1 MRRLYGA
8 IGPHKV
14 KMKQDMSE
22 TAAVGEFHR
31 NNHYVPQTY
40 LKHWGDTDGRVWA
53 YRVLVSHPNVPLW
66 KPVSVKGLGYH
77 AHLYTRVVASGLT
90 DDVERWLASDFETP
104 AGAVIQK
111 VVDDASLTAQ
121 DWSNLIRFLAAQDV
135 RTPARLMEMLQRWHQ
150 TLPKLMEETL
160 EESVQKLETSRRE
173 GKPLD
178 RSRHINAEYFP
189 VRVTTELVPGERQG
203 ILRAETV
210 VGRGLFLF
218 NLKHLLTK
226 TVNALLA
233 HKWTVLRSPKGIA
246 WLTSDDPVVRLNF
259 HNPTRYDFGGG
270 WGSAGTE
277 IFLPLSPRHLLYT
290 KIGTRP
296 PPRGTVVSTEFASWF
311 QRFTIE
317 HAHRLVIAAVPEVCV
332 SELRPRIV
340 DSVAYGAEVE
350 QWKRWH
356 KEQTVAEQNLRR

>member
-1 MRRLYGA
+1 
-8 IGPHKV
+8 
-14 KMKQDMSE
+14 MKQGMSDIASAE
-22 TAAVGEFHR
+22 EFHR

-40 LKHWGDTDGRVWA
+40 LKHWGGADGRVWA
-53 YRVLVSHPNVPLW
+53 YRVLVPHQNVPLW
-66 KPVSVKGLGYH
+66 KPASVKGLGYH

-90 DDVERWLASDFETP
+90 DEVERWLGADFETP
-104 AGAVIQK
+104 AGAAIQK
-111 VVDDASLTAQ
+111 VVDDACLTSQ
-121 DWSNLIRFLAAQDV
+121 DWSHLIRFLAAQDV
-135 RTPARLMEMLQRWHQ
+135 RTPARLMEMFQTWHQ
-150 TLPKLMEETL
+150 TLPKLIKETL

-178 RSRHINAEYFP
+178 HSRHINAEYFP

-233 HKWTVLRSPKGIA
+233 HKWTVLRSPKGIE
-246 WLTSDDPVVRLNF
+246 WLTSDDPVIRLNF
-259 HNPTRYDFGGG
+259 QNPTRYDFGGG

-277 IFLPLSPRHLLYT
+277 IFLPLSPRHMLYT

-296 PPRGTVVSTEFASWF
+296 PPRGTVVSTEIAS
-311 QRFTIE
+311 QLQCFTVE
-317 HAHRLVIAAVPEVCV
+317 HAHRLVIATVPDISV
-332 SELRPRIV
+332 SEIRPRVV
-340 DSVAYGAEVE
+340 DSVACGAEADH
-350 QWKRWH
+350 WKRWH
-356 KEQTVAEQNLRR
+356 EEQTIAEQNLRR